1 MTNKFTVIFVYKPR
15 RRRRVIDVC
24 NMLIVI
30 ILLII
35 SVSTAAAQDFSVIKG
50 RENQNVG
57 LCEYDLSTNTV
68 NFAPYIDSVNTCGV
82 WFNFGVTGYRKD
94 TLLTFKT
101 DFKSEVHCPFYPA
114 VSSDNVHFQRVRQ
127 KGFLNHF
134 NLKINPTADTL
145 YIATGFP
152 YNYSRLNSLLDEING
167 SKNLTTENLI
177 TTDNGLNVKLLTIS
191 KNPNSKRAK
200 LVWIICRQHAFESVS
215 NYVMEGMIR
224 YLLSDSCSRK
234 LLKNHIF
241 KIVPMVDV
249 ESVYNG
255 QSGRMSLPKDFNR
268 DWDNPV
274 RKTILSIK
282 QAIDSTAQNNWYSIF
297 WDVHG
302 MFPGGFVGCSFSYYD
317 LYGVGKKHADLQNY
331 WRRFARLTKMK
342 PIPIRDFQNGYDG
355 LTADWWNELQ
365 HGSTLRFSSTIEV
378 DWNLNHKGVPYSIE
392 DYLEIG
398 RMMIKSLE

>member
-1 MTNKFTVIFVYKPR
+1 
-15 RRRRVIDVC
+15 
-24 NMLIVI
+24 MLIVI

-101 DFKSEVHCPFYPA
+101 DFNSEVHCPFYPA

-234 LLKNHIF
+234 LLKTHIF

-282 QAIDSTAQNNWYSIF
+282 QAIDSTTQNNWYSIF

-317 LYGVGKKHADLQNY
+317 LYGVGKKHTDLQNY

>member
-1 MTNKFTVIFVYKPR
+1 
-15 RRRRVIDVC
+15 
-24 NMLIVI
+24 MLIVI

-35 SVSTAAAQDFSVIKG
+35 SVATAAAQDFSVIKEL
-50 RENQNVG
+50 ENQNVG

-68 NFAPYIDSVNTCGV
+68 IFSPYIDSVNTCGV
-82 WFNFGVTGYRKD
+82 WFNFGVTGYSKD

-101 DFKSEVHCPFYPA
+101 DFKSDVHCPFYPA
-114 VSSDNVHFQRVRQ
+114 VSNDNVHFQRVRQ
-127 KGFLNHF
+127 TGFLNHF
-134 NLKINPTADTL
+134 NLKVNPTSDTL

-152 YNYSRLNSLLDEING
+152 YTYSRLNNFLDEISG
-167 SKNLTTENLI
+167 SKNLTSENLI
-177 TTDNGLNVKLLTIS
+177 TIDNGLNVNLLTIS
-191 KNPNSKRAK
+191 RKPNSKRAK

-234 LLKNHIF
+234 LLKTHVF

-249 ESVYNG
+249 VSVYNG
-255 QSGRMSLPKDFNR
+255 QSGRMSLPVDFNR
-268 DWDNPV
+268 DWENPI
-274 RKTILSIK
+274 RQTIRRIK

-317 LYGVGKKHADLQNY
+317 LYGVGKKHNDLDRY
-331 WRRFARLTKMK
+331 WHRFARLTGNVPKV
-342 PIPIRDFQNGYDG
+342 IYDFKQGYDG
-355 LTADWWNELQ
+355 LTADWWNETA

-378 DWNLNHKGVPYSIE
+378 DWNLNHNGKPYTID
-392 DYLEIG
+392 DYIMIG

>member
-1 MTNKFTVIFVYKPR
+1 
-15 RRRRVIDVC
+15 
-24 NMLIVI
+24 MLIVI

-35 SVSTAAAQDFSVIKG
+35 PVSTAAAQDFSVIKEL
-50 RENQNVG
+50 ENQNVG

-68 NFAPYIDSVNTCGV
+68 IFSPYIDSVNTCGV
-82 WFNFGVTGYRKD
+82 WFNFGVTGYSKD

-101 DFKSEVHCPFYPA
+101 DFKSDVHCPFYPA
-114 VSSDNVHFQRVRQ
+114 VSNDNVHFQRVRQ
-127 KGFLNHF
+127 TGFLNHF
-134 NLKINPTADTL
+134 NLKVNPTSDTL

-152 YNYSRLNSLLDEING
+152 YTYSRLNNFLDEISG
-167 SKNLTTENLI
+167 SKNLTSENLI
-177 TTDNGLNVKLLTIS
+177 TIDNGLNVNLLTIS
-191 KNPNSKRAK
+191 RKPNSKRAK

-234 LLKNHIF
+234 LLKTHVF

-249 ESVYNG
+249 VSVYNG
-255 QSGRMSLPKDFNR
+255 QSGRMSLPVDFNR
-268 DWDNPV
+268 DWENPI
-274 RKTILSIK
+274 RQTIRRIK

-317 LYGVGKKHADLQNY
+317 LYGVGKKHNDLDRY
-331 WRRFARLTKMK
+331 WHRFARLTGNVPKV
-342 PIPIRDFQNGYDG
+342 IYDFKQGYDG
-355 LTADWWNELQ
+355 LTADWWNETA

-378 DWNLNHKGVPYSIE
+378 DWNLNHNGKPYTID
-392 DYLEIG
+392 DYIMIG

>member
-1 MTNKFTVIFVYKPR
+1 M
-15 RRRRVIDVC
+15 
-24 NMLIVI
+24 
-30 ILLII
+30 II
-35 SVSTAAAQDFSVIKG
+35 SVATAAAQDFSVIKEL
-50 RENQNVG
+50 ENQNVG

-68 NFAPYIDSVNTCGV
+68 IFSPYIDSVNTCGV
-82 WFNFGVTGYRKD
+82 WFNFGVTGYSKD

-101 DFKSEVHCPFYPA
+101 DFKSDVHCPFYPA
-114 VSSDNVHFQRVRQ
+114 VSNDNVHFQRVRQ
-127 KGFLNHF
+127 TGFLNHF
-134 NLKINPTADTL
+134 NLKVNPTSDTL

-152 YNYSRLNSLLDEING
+152 YTYSRLNNFLDEISG
-167 SKNLTTENLI
+167 SKNLTSENLI
-177 TTDNGLNVKLLTIS
+177 TIDNGLNVNLLTIS
-191 KNPNSKRAK
+191 RKPNSKRAK

-234 LLKNHIF
+234 LLKTHVF

-249 ESVYNG
+249 VSVYNG
-255 QSGRMSLPKDFNR
+255 QSGRMSLPVDFNR
-268 DWDNPV
+268 DWENPI
-274 RKTILSIK
+274 RQTIRRIK

-317 LYGVGKKHADLQNY
+317 LYGVGKKHNDLDRY
-331 WRRFARLTKMK
+331 WHRFARLTGNVPKV
-342 PIPIRDFQNGYDG
+342 IYDFKQGYDG
-355 LTADWWNELQ
+355 LTADWWNETA

-378 DWNLNHKGVPYSIE
+378 DWNLNHNGKPYTID
-392 DYLEIG
+392 DYIMIG

>member
-1 MTNKFTVIFVYKPR
+1 
-15 RRRRVIDVC
+15 
-24 NMLIVI
+24 MLIVI

-35 SVSTAAAQDFSVIKG
+35 SVSTAAAQDFSVIKEL
-50 RENQNVG
+50 ENQNVG

-68 NFAPYIDSVNTCGV
+68 IFSPYIDSVNTCGV
-82 WFNFGVTGYRKD
+82 WFNFGVTGYSKD

-101 DFKSEVHCPFYPA
+101 DFKSDVHCPFYPA
-114 VSSDNVHFQRVRQ
+114 VSNDNVHFQRVRQ
-127 KGFLNHF
+127 TGFLNHF
-134 NLKINPTADTL
+134 NLKVNPTSDTL

-152 YNYSRLNSLLDEING
+152 YTYSRLNNFLDEISG
-167 SKNLTTENLI
+167 SKNLTSENLI
-177 TTDNGLNVKLLTIS
+177 TIDNGLNVNLLTIS
-191 KNPNSKRAK
+191 RKPNSKRAK

-234 LLKNHIF
+234 LLKTHVF

-249 ESVYNG
+249 VSVYNG
-255 QSGRMSLPKDFNR
+255 QSGRMSLPVDFNR
-268 DWDNPV
+268 DWENPI
-274 RKTILSIK
+274 RQTIRRIK

-317 LYGVGKKHADLQNY
+317 LYGVGKKHNDLDRY
-331 WRRFARLTKMK
+331 WHRFARLTGNVPKV
-342 PIPIRDFQNGYDG
+342 IYDFKQGYDG
-355 LTADWWNELQ
+355 LTADWWNETA

-378 DWNLNHKGVPYSIE
+378 DWNLNHNGKPYTID
-392 DYLEIG
+392 DYIMIG

>member
-1 MTNKFTVIFVYKPR
+1 
-15 RRRRVIDVC
+15 
-24 NMLIVI
+24 MLIVI

-35 SVSTAAAQDFSVIKG
+35 SVATAAAQDFSVIKEL
-50 RENQNVG
+50 ENQNVG

-68 NFAPYIDSVNTCGV
+68 IFSPYIDSVNTCGV
-82 WFNFGVTGYRKD
+82 WFNFGVTGYSKD

-101 DFKSEVHCPFYPA
+101 DFKSDVHCPFYPA
-114 VSSDNVHFQRVRQ
+114 VSNDNVHFQRVRQ
-127 KGFLNHF
+127 TGFLNQF
-134 NLKINPTADTL
+134 NLKVNPTSDTL

-152 YNYSRLNSLLDEING
+152 YTYSRLNNFLDEISG
-167 SKNLTTENLI
+167 SKNLTSENLI
-177 TTDNGLNVKLLTIS
+177 TIDNGLNVNLLTIS
-191 KNPNSKRAK
+191 RKPNSKRAK

-234 LLKNHIF
+234 LLKTHVF

-249 ESVYNG
+249 VSVYNG
-255 QSGRMSLPKDFNR
+255 QSGRMSLPVDFNR
-268 DWDNPV
+268 DWENPI
-274 RKTILSIK
+274 RQTIRRIK

-317 LYGVGKKHADLQNY
+317 LYGVGKKHNDLDRY
-331 WRRFARLTKMK
+331 WHRFARLTGNVPKV
-342 PIPIRDFQNGYDG
+342 IYDFKQGYDG
-355 LTADWWNELQ
+355 LTADWWNETA

-378 DWNLNHKGVPYSIE
+378 DWNLNHNGKPYTID
-392 DYLEIG
+392 DYIMIG

>member
-1 MTNKFTVIFVYKPR
+1 
-15 RRRRVIDVC
+15 
-24 NMLIVI
+24 MLIVI

-35 SVSTAAAQDFSVIKG
+35 SVATAAAQDFSVIKG

-57 LCEYDLSTNTV
+57 LCEYNATTNTV
-68 NFAPYIDSVNTCGV
+68 IFSPYIDSVNTCGV
-82 WFNFGVTGYRKD
+82 WFNFGVTGYSKD

-101 DFKSEVHCPFYPA
+101 DFKSDVHCPFYPA
-114 VSSDNVHFQRVRQ
+114 VSNDNVHFQRVRQ
-127 KGFLNHF
+127 TGFLNHF
-134 NLKINPTADTL
+134 NLKVNPTSDTL

-152 YNYSRLNSLLDEING
+152 YTYSRLNNFLDEISG
-167 SKNLTTENLI
+167 SKNLTSENLI
-177 TTDNGLNVKLLTIS
+177 ATDNGLNVNLLTIS
-191 KNPNSKRAK
+191 RKPNSKRAK

-234 LLKNHIF
+234 LLKTHVF

-249 ESVYNG
+249 VSVYNG
-255 QSGRMSLPKDFNR
+255 QSGRMSLPVDFNR
-268 DWDNPV
+268 DWENPI
-274 RKTILSIK
+274 RQTIRRIK

-317 LYGVGKKHADLQNY
+317 LYGVGKKHNDLDRY
-331 WRRFARLTKMK
+331 WHRFARLTGNVPKV
-342 PIPIRDFQNGYDG
+342 IYDFKQGYDG
-355 LTADWWNELQ
+355 LTADWWNETA

-378 DWNLNHKGVPYSIE
+378 DWNLNHNGKPYTID
-392 DYLEIG
+392 DYIMIG

>member
-1 MTNKFTVIFVYKPR
+1 M
-15 RRRRVIDVC
+15 
-24 NMLIVI
+24 
-30 ILLII
+30 II
-35 SVSTAAAQDFSVIKG
+35 SVATAAAQDFSVIKEL
-50 RENQNVG
+50 ENQNVG

-68 NFAPYIDSVNTCGV
+68 IFSPYIDSVNTCGV
-82 WFNFGVTGYRKD
+82 WFNFGVTGYSKD

-101 DFKSEVHCPFYPA
+101 DFKSDVHCPFYPA
-114 VSSDNVHFQRVRQ
+114 VSNDNVHFQRVRQ
-127 KGFLNHF
+127 TGFLNQF
-134 NLKINPTADTL
+134 NLKVNPTSDTL

-152 YNYSRLNSLLDEING
+152 YTYSRLNNFLDEISG
-167 SKNLTTENLI
+167 SKNLTSENLI
-177 TTDNGLNVKLLTIS
+177 TIDNGLNVNLLTIS
-191 KNPNSKRAK
+191 RKPNSKRAK

-234 LLKNHIF
+234 LLKTHVF

-249 ESVYNG
+249 VSVYNG
-255 QSGRMSLPKDFNR
+255 QSGRMSLPVDFNR
-268 DWDNPV
+268 DWENPI
-274 RKTILSIK
+274 RQTIRRIK

-317 LYGVGKKHADLQNY
+317 LYGVGKKHNDLDRY
-331 WRRFARLTKMK
+331 WHRFARLTGNVPKV
-342 PIPIRDFQNGYDG
+342 IYDFKQGYDG
-355 LTADWWNELQ
+355 LTADWWNETA

-378 DWNLNHKGVPYSIE
+378 DWNLNHNGKPYTID
-392 DYLEIG
+392 DYIMIG

>member
-1 MTNKFTVIFVYKPR
+1 M
-15 RRRRVIDVC
+15 
-24 NMLIVI
+24 
-30 ILLII
+30 II
-35 SVSTAAAQDFSVIKG
+35 SVATAAAQDFSVIKEL
-50 RENQNVG
+50 ENQNVG

-68 NFAPYIDSVNTCGV
+68 IFSPYIDSVNTCGV

-101 DFKSEVHCPFYPA
+101 DFKSDVHCPFYPA
-114 VSSDNVHFQRVRQ
+114 VSNDNVHFQRVRQ
-127 KGFLNHF
+127 TGFLNHF
-134 NLKINPTADTL
+134 NLKVNPTSDTL

-152 YNYSRLNSLLDEING
+152 YTYSRLNNFLDEISG
-167 SKNLTTENLI
+167 SKNLTSENLI
-177 TTDNGLNVKLLTIS
+177 TIDNGLNVNLLTIS
-191 KNPNSKRAK
+191 RKPNSKRAK

-234 LLKNHIF
+234 LLKTHVF

-249 ESVYNG
+249 VSVYNG
-255 QSGRMSLPKDFNR
+255 QSGRMSLPVDFNR
-268 DWDNPV
+268 DWENPI
-274 RKTILSIK
+274 RQTIRRIK

-317 LYGVGKKHADLQNY
+317 LYGVGKKHNDLDRY
-331 WRRFARLTKMK
+331 WHRFARLTGNAPKV
-342 PIPIRDFQNGYDG
+342 IYDFKQGYDG
-355 LTADWWNELQ
+355 LTADWWNETA

-378 DWNLNHKGVPYSIE
+378 DWNLNHNGKPYTID
-392 DYLEIG
+392 DYIMIG